1 MSHQNQQ
8 PQDEIEAAAVQQ
20 LLLMLRTLRQAG
32 WRRNCIVQIEIR
44 GRSVTPR
51 VREVTLGAV
60 TLTERPDVL

>member
-1 MSHQNQQ
+1 
-8 PQDEIEAAAVQQ
+8 
-20 LLLMLRTLRQAG
+20 MLRTLRQAG